1 MDTKSQYIISIQSYY
16 SQSISVTS
24 GSPQNPFQWPA
35 WPCVVRSNV
44 IFLTSPNT
52 LFFFHKL

>member
-52 LFFFHKL
+52 LFFFS